1 MAYTVLICDD
11 ELLERQVLTL
21 IVKNSNLP
29 LEIVGGA
36 KDGFEAV
43 NLSRKL
49 KPDILFMDIK
59 MPGKDGITAATEIKK
74 FHPEG
79 QTIFITAYDEFEYA
93 KKALKIGAT
102 EFLLKPVRPDEIMAL
117 LKKTVD
123 LLNREKEKKRKEKK
137 LLGSIK
143 KAKNILKSGIIA
155 SMLMGN
161 IDDERVL
168 KSQAKLLGIKELPSS
183 IVVILPDVKPHS
195 VNAELNRYEVYKYI
209 EKMFSENE
217 NIFLFLM
224 SEEII
229 LGIPSSRGSA
239 LAVAENIRKKIKEDL
254 DIDVTVGIGEGNKDV
269 SGLFQEALL
278 AARLGKFFIGTN
290 EVVTNEI
297 LSEFLG
303 DISEY
308 RIDKE
313 NTLIK
318 YVKTG
323 DYERSSKLMKEILE
337 EIFNLGKGSL
347 LFCQVRIAELMVMV
361 CRAARQAGLIEPEN
375 AYFHTAHLKKL
386 GHCKTYVS
394 LKLCC
399 ECFLED
405 VFSKRNKL
413 SNEKLIR
420 QTIQYIEDNYNKD
433 LKLWKLAK
441 RVFISPDYF
450 SRLFKKVAG
459 CTYAEYITK
468 VRIDNAKILLSNPV
482 ISIAEVAKKTGYS
495 DPNYFSRVFKKNVG
509 MPPSEYK
516 KIQNLQ

>member
-1 MAYTVLICDD
+1 MAYKVLICDD
-11 ELLERQVLTL
+11 ELLERQVVTL
-21 IVKNSNLP
+21 IIKNSDLP
-29 LEIVGGA
+29 LEIVGEA
-36 KDGFEAV
+36 KNGFEAV
-43 NLSRKL
+43 KQSKKL

-102 EFLLKPVRPDEIMAL
+102 EFLLKPVRPDEIIAL
-117 LKKTVD
+117 LEKTVD
-123 LLNREKEKKRKEKK
+123 FLNREKEKKHKEEK
-137 LLGSIK
+137 LLNSIR
-143 KAKNILKSGIIA
+143 KARDILKSGIIA

-161 IDDERVL
+161 IEDESVL
-168 KSQAKLLGIKELPSS
+168 KSQAKLLGIKELPTS
-183 IVVILPDVKPHS
+183 IIVILPDVKSCS
-195 VNAELNRYEVYKYI
+195 VNAELDRYEVYKYI
-209 EKMFSENE
+209 GNMFSKDENVF
-217 NIFLFLM
+217 ILLM

-229 LGIPSSRGSA
+229 LGVTPSCGPS
-239 LAVAENIRKKIKEDL
+239 LPIAENIRKKIKENL
-254 DIDVTVGIGEGNKDV
+254 DITVTVGIGEGNKNV
-269 SGLFQEALL
+269 RVLFEESLL
-278 AARLGKFFIGTN
+278 AARLGKFFIGPDK
-290 EVVTNEI
+290 VVTNDI

-303 DISEY
+303 DISEQK
-308 RIDKE
+308 IDKE

-318 YVKTG
+318 YIKMG
-323 DYERSSKLMKEILE
+323 DYERSSKLMEEILE

-347 LFCQVRIAELMVMV
+347 LFCQVRISELMVMV

-375 AYFHTAHLKKL
+375 VHLHSSHLKKL
-386 GHCKTYVS
+386 GHCKTYAS

-399 ECFLED
+399 KCFLED

-413 SNEKLIR
+413 SNEELIR

-441 RVFISPDYF
+441 RIYISPDYF

-468 VRIDNAKILLSNPV
+468 VRIENAKILLTNPV
-482 ISIAEVAKKTGYS
+482 IPIAEVAKKTGYS
-495 DPNYFSRVFKKNVG
+495 DPNYFSRVFKRNVG
-509 MPPSEYK
+509 IPPSEYK
-516 KIQNLQ
+516 KIHNLQ